1 MSQLTVKAIEDR
13 AGLGIVMMLA
23 AWFFFSMID
32 TSVKW
37 LVLAGLPAF
46 QLAFM
51 RYFAHFFISLWLVGR
66 GGWDIERFKTKKPAL
81 VLFRA
86 YLLTASTLLN
96 FVAIKYLP
104 LTVTSA
110 IMFSTP
116 IVVCALSPWL
126 LSEKVGWARWSAIF
140 LGFIG
145 VMVVI
150 RPFGA
155 DFSWAML
162 LSVHNAVAL
171 ALYSIITRKL
181 SGVVST
187 ETMQFYM
194 GAFGTIILAP
204 FAIWVWVSPETP
216 LDWII
221 LICLGLWG
229 WAGHELLTR
238 AHMFASASTLSPYA
252 YSFMIYLTAS
262 SYMVWGELP
271 DVYTVIG
278 ALIIVISGLIIWA
291 RERREIR

>member
-1 MSQLTVKAIEDR
+1 VSQLSVRAVEDR
-13 AGLGIVMMLA
+13 AGLGIAMMLG

-51 RYFAHFFISLWLVGR
+51 RYFGHFFISLWLVGR
-66 GGWDIERFKTKKPAL
+66 GGWDVERFKTKRLGL
-81 VLFRA
+81 VLLRA
-86 YLLTASTLLN
+86 YLLTASTLFN
-96 FVAIKYLP
+96 FVALKYLP

-126 LSEKVGWARWSAIF
+126 LSERVGLARWGAIL

-145 VMVVI
+145 VMVVV

-162 LSVHNAVAL
+162 LSIHNAVAL

-181 SGVVST
+181 SGIVPT

-194 GAFGTIILAP
+194 GAFGMLALAP
-204 FAIWVWVSPETP
+204 FAIWAWVPP
-216 LDWII
+216 ANAFDWIM
-221 LICLGLWG
+221 LVCLGFWG
-229 WAGHELLTR
+229 WAGHEMLTR
-238 AHMFASASTLSPYA
+238 AHMFAPANTLSPYA
-252 YSFMIYLTAS
+252 YSFMIYLTIAS
-262 SYMVWGELP
+262 YLVWGELP
-271 DVYTVIG
+271 DVYTVVG
-278 ALIIVISGLIIWA
+278 ALIIVMSGLIIWA
-291 RERREIR
+291 RERRG